1 MPEDGRNRLSSTIL
15 AARALSVAGHPFLL
29 IPLTIAVTTRSVRWG
44 VVIALTTIVPLLAIT
59 ARNVRR
65 GAWSDFDVSRRDQ
78 RIGLYVAAI
87 PLLLVGAAVFYLL
100 GASPR
105 LLRGFVAAAAM
116 FAAGVAANRFLKIS
130 LHMMCAA
137 FCAVLVA
144 WQFPQSAP
152 FVVLFALAI
161 AWSRW
166 RLERHS
172 IAEIVSGIAIGA
184 AAGVLTAF

>member
-1 MPEDGRNRLSSTIL
+1 MEDGRTRPSSTIL
-15 AARALSVAGHPFLL
+15 AARTLSVAGHPFLL
-29 IPLTIAVTTRSVRWG
+29 VPLTIAVTTRSVRWG
-44 VVIALTTIVPLLAIT
+44 AILALTTIVPLLVIT

-65 GAWSDFDVSRRDQ
+65 GAWSDYDVSRRDQ
-78 RIGLYVAAI
+78 RLGLYTAAI
-87 PLLLVGAAVFYLL
+87 PLLLIGAAAFYFL

-116 FAAGVAANRFLKIS
+116 FAIGIAAHRFLKIS

-144 WQFPQSAP
+144 WQFPKSAP
-152 FVVLFALAI
+152 FVALFTLAI

-166 RLERHS
+166 KLERHT
-172 IAEIVSGIAIGA
+172 IAELVAGTLIGA
-184 AAGVLTAF
+184 AAGVLTAL

>member
-1 MPEDGRNRLSSTIL
+1 MEDGRNRLSSTIL
-15 AARALSVAGHPFLL
+15 AARTLSVAGHPFLL

-44 VVIALTTIVPLLAIT
+44 VIIALTTIVPLLLIT

-78 RIGLYVAAI
+78 RLGLYTAAI
-87 PLLLVGAAVFYLL
+87 PLLLVGAAVFYML

-105 LLRGFVAAAAM
+105 LLRGFVAAAVM
-116 FAAGVAANRFLKIS
+116 FAAGVATNRFLKIS

-152 FVVLFALAI
+152 FVALLTLAI
-161 AWSRW
+161 AWSR
-166 RLERHS
+166 RQLDRHTV
-172 IAEIVSGIAIGA
+172 AEIIAGIAIGA
-184 AAGVLTAF
+184 AAGALTAF